1 MVLALNIN
9 YLPSNLS
16 FFESQLRTLNE
27 KPTVLA
33 VTGLK
38 HTVSRLIN

>member
-9 YLPSNLS
+9 YLLFKGT
-16 FFESQLRTLNE
+16 FFAHPRILNG
-27 KPTVLA
+27 KLTVLA
-33 VTGLK
+33 VTDLK